1 MMHFTDQYPET
12 AFKESN
18 MQVQVEGMTCGHCVK
33 AVTRA
38 ITELDSAAKVNV
50 DLGAGRVDVESRLSP
65 SEISAAITDAGYT
78 VKGATA

>member
-1 MMHFTDQYPET
+1 
-12 AFKESN
+12 

-38 ITELDSAAKVNV
+38 ITELDGAAKVNV